1 MLKKNTENQT
11 TFTKIHLLAD
21 IVDMSS
27 FCFWENAGAKNLE
40 TKKNQ
45 WKTEVKKIH
54 DSLTFES

>member
-45 WKTEVKKIH
+45 
-54 DSLTFES
+54 